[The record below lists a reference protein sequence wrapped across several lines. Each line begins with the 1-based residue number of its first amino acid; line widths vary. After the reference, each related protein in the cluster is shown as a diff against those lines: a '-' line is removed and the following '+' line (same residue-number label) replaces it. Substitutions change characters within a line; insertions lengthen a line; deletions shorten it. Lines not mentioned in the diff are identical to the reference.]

1 MITQIK
7 GRLIEKS
14 PTEVIVDCN
23 GIGYSINISLNTFSK
38 IGNDENIKLFT
49 YLIIKEDSHS
59 LYGFFDKSERSLF
72 KLLISVSGVG
82 ASTGRMMLSSLSPN
96 EIISA
101 ILNENVQ
108 IIQSIKGIGLKTSQ
122 RIILELKDKVL
133 LLEGSEQ
140 EQLVLNTE
148 SNEAASALEVLG
160 YSQKQTSKILSKIMS
175 ESTFRIINTFFQ
187 ISLKMSESISINFD
201 SPLNLR

>member
-1 MITQIK
+1 MLNQEKNNFVFMITQIK

-14 PTEVIVDCN
+14 PTEIVVDCN

-38 IGNDENIKLFT
+38 IGDDENIKLYT
-49 YLIIKEDSHS
+49 HLIIKEDSHS

-82 ASTGRMMLSSLSPN
+82 ASTGRMMLSSLSPK

-101 ILNENVQ
+101 IMTENVQ

-133 LLEGSEQ
+133 SLETSDHEELL
-140 EQLVLNTE
+140 LN
-148 SNEAASALEVLG
+148 SQSKEAASALEVLG
-160 YSQKQTSKILSKIMS
+160 YSQKQTSKILSKIIS
-175 ESTFRIINTFFQ
+175 ENPGINVETL
-187 ISLKMSESISINFD
+187 IKKA
-201 SPLNLR
+201 LNKL

>member
-23 GIGYSINISLNTFSK
+23 GIGYSVNISLNTFSK

-133 LLEGSEQ
+133 LLEGLEQ

-148 SNEAASALEVLG
+148 STEAASALEVLG
-160 YSQKQTSKILSKIMS
+160 YSQKQTSKILSKIIS
-175 ESTFRIINTFFQ
+175 DNPGINVETL
-187 ISLKMSESISINFD
+187 IKKA
-201 SPLNLR
+201 LNKL

>member
-14 PTEVIVDCN
+14 PTEVIIDCN
-23 GIGYSINISLNTFSK
+23 GIGYSVNISLNTFSK

-49 YLIIKEDSHS
+49 YLLIKEDSHS

-148 SNEAASALEVLG
+148 STEAASALEVLG
-160 YSQKQTSKILSKIMS
+160 YSQKQTTKILIKIIA
-175 ESTFRIINTFFQ
+175 ENPGINVETL
-187 ISLKMSESISINFD
+187 IKKA
-201 SPLNLR
+201 LNKL

>member
-23 GIGYSINISLNTFSK
+23 GIGYSVNISLNTFSK

-140 EQLVLNTE
+140 EQLVLNTQ
-148 SNEAASALEVLG
+148 STEAASALEVLG
-160 YSQKQTSKILSKIMS
+160 YSQKQTSKILSKIIA
-175 ESTFRIINTFFQ
+175 ENPGINVETL
-187 ISLKMSESISINFD
+187 IKKA
-201 SPLNLR
+201 LNKL

>member
-1 MITQIK
+1 MITQVK

-38 IGNDENIKLFT
+38 IGDDENIKLYT
-49 YLIIKEDSHS
+49 HLIIKEDSHS

-82 ASTGRMMLSSLSPN
+82 ASTGRMMLSSLSPK

-101 ILNENVQ
+101 IMTENVQ

-133 LLEGSEQ
+133 SLETSDHEELL
-140 EQLVLNTE
+140 LTE
-148 SNEAASALEVLG
+148 KAPKLCPADPEKYNLSVFLG
-160 YSQKQTSKILSKIMS
+160 NPLAPY
-175 ESTFRIINTFFQ
+175 FFD
-187 ISLKMSESISINFD
+187 ISLLIIAPTVLSVFLI
-201 SPLNLR
+201 L